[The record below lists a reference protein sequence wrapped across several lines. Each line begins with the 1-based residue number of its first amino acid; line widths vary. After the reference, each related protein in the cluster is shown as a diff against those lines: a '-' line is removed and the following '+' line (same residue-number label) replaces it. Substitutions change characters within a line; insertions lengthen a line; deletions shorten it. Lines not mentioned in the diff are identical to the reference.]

1 MAIKRGTG
9 RQALIEA
16 TADLLRTGGDVQV
29 ADVAGRVGVSHT
41 LIYRHFPDGG
51 KEELLG
57 EAYAE
62 VFRGLAS
69 QDMADLIAVVKR
81 EGMSRDA
88 IHGFARRLLS
98 STRDERRWARLE
110 ALAQVRTNSY
120 AERRIDETRQQLL
133 AESSVSLR
141 EINPEWSKDYA
152 EALAISLM
160 AIPLGITA
168 MGGTHLSRGRRD
180 MLAEQW
186 ADAVIALLTSEEVDG
201 T

>member
-9 RQALIEA
+9 RQALIDA
-16 TADLLRTGGDVQV
+16 TADLLRSGGDVQV

-41 LIYRHFPDGG
+41 LIYRHFPEGG
-51 KEELLG
+51 KDELLG

-69 QDMADLIAVVKR
+69 PDMAELIAVVTR
-81 EGMSRDA
+81 DGISRDA
-88 IHGFARRLLS
+88 IRGFARKVLS

-110 ALAQVRTNSY
+110 ALAQVRTNPF
-120 AERRIDETRQQLL
+120 AARRIDETRQQLL
-133 AESSVSLR
+133 AESALSLR
-141 EINPEWSKDYA
+141 ELNPSWSKDYA
-152 EALAISLM
+152 EALAVSLM

-168 MGGTHLSRGRRD
+168 VGGTQLSRGRRD

-186 ADAVIALLTSEEVDG
+186 TDAVIALLTADEVG
-201 T
+201 